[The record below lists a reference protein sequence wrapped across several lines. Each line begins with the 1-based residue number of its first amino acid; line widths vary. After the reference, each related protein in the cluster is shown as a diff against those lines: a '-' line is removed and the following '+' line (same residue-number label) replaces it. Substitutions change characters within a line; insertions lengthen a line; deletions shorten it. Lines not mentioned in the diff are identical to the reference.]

1 MILDDLAAIV
11 GAGHVLGREQLENRA
26 IDFWSSDATRA
37 LGLVRPAS
45 TAEVAAILALCHALG
60 QVVIPEG
67 GRTNLVRGTEAEPDH
82 ILLSLERMNRIG
94 EIGPESRWVEVE
106 AGAVLQRV
114 QEKAWAKGLRVGL
127 DLGARGS
134 ATIGGLLAMN
144 AGGVQVM
151 RYGSARAQLLGLE
164 VVMADGTVLEH
175 LTPYAKDN
183 TGYDLKQLFIGSEG
197 TLGVITRA
205 VLRLHPQPVSVQ
217 TAFLA
222 FEEFAPI
229 PKLMGTLSRGLAG
242 TLSSFEVIWRDFYDL
257 NTEEGRL
264 RAPVGRGFPYYVL
277 CEAEGFEAAADAA
290 RFEQLIAEAMEAGAV
305 DAAIAQS
312 VAQRDAFWRI
322 REDFEAEMALF
333 PDMADFDVSLA
344 LADMESF
351 GRDLARAVDEQL
363 PGHSGLHMFGHMGDG
378 NLHVAIGLPSK
389 AAKPI
394 AERIV
399 YDLVAERR
407 GAVSAEH
414 GIGLSK
420 RDWLGRSRSQ
430 AEITVMAAIKGV
442 LDPRSIL
449 NPGKIFPLTASHLG
463 EGTFPHSRR

>member
-11 GAGHVLGREQLENRA
+11 GAGHVLGREQIETRA

-45 TAEVAAILALCHALG
+45 TAEVSAILALCHARG

-82 ILLSLERMNRIG
+82 ILLSLERMSRIG
-94 EIGPESRWVEVE
+94 EIAADSGWVEVE
-106 AGAVLQRV
+106 AGAVLQRLQDHAAG
-114 QEKAWAKGLRVGL
+114 QELRVGL

-151 RYGSARAQLLGLE
+151 RYGSARAQVLGLE
-164 VVMADGTVLEH
+164 VVLADGTVLEH

-197 TLGVITRA
+197 TLGIITRA
-205 VLRLHPQPVSVQ
+205 VLRLHPQPISVQ

-222 FEEFAPI
+222 FEEFGPI
-229 PKLMGTLSRGLAG
+229 PKLLGTLSRGLAG

-264 RAPVGRGFPYYVL
+264 RAPVRRGLPYYVL
-277 CEAEGFEAAADAA
+277 CEAEGFEPEADAA
-290 RFEQLIAEAMEAGAV
+290 RFERLIVEAMEAGAV

-333 PDMADFDVSLA
+333 SEMGDFDVSLA
-344 LADMESF
+344 LEDMESF

-363 PGHSGLHMFGHMGDG
+363 PGHSGLHVFGHMGDG

-389 AAKPI
+389 DKKPI

-399 YDLVAERR
+399 YDLVAARR
-407 GAVSAEH
+407 GAISAEH

-430 AEITVMAAIKGV
+430 AEIAAMAAIKSV
-442 LDPRSIL
+442 LDPQNIL
-449 NPGKIFPLTASHLG
+449 NPGKIFRAAGSAPV
-463 EGTFPHSRR
+463 